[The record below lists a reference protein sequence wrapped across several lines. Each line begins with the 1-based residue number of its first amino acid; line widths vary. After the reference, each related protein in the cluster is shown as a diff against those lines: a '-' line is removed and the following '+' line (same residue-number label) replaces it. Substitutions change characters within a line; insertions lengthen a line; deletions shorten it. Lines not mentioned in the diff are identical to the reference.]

1 MRALERDILHVM
13 NRRLRPM
20 KARYK
25 VTGTDRNGRRFA
37 AIYTDS
43 AMHASGINLFAGTV
57 WQFDG
62 EKYRVVYRVW
72 N

>member
-1 MRALERDILHVM
+1 MRA
-13 NRRLRPM
+13 
-20 KARYK
+20 KYK

-43 AMHASGINLFAGTV
+43 AMHASGINLYAGTV

-62 EKYRVVYRVW
+62 EKYRVVYRVR